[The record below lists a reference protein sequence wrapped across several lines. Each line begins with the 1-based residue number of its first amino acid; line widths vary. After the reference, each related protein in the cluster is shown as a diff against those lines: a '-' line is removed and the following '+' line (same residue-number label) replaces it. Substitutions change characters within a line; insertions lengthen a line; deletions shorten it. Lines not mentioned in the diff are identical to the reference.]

1 MVVGMKEKGV
11 YWTTGKK
18 HKPLTTC
25 TTLTTYYLIHLSSY
39 IYVHKMHL
47 HYHRLVEG
55 LVNATV

>member
-1 MVVGMKEKGV
+1 MKEKGV

-39 IYVHKMHL
+39 NL
-47 HYHRLVEG
+47 CAQ
-55 LVNATV
+55 NAFALPQVGRRSS